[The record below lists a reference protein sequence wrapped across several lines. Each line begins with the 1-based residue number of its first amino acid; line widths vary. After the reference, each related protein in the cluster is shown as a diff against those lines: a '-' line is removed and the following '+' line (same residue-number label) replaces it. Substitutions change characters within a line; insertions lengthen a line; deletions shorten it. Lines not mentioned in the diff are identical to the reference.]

1 MALWDIINKNL
12 FIEGVKFWRAGEEF
26 YVCSEHKKSKCPC
39 TALVRYF
46 VKKSTDPPV
55 GANDDG
61 EGEVDE
67 GGDAEASIFEED
79 PRGNSQ
85 NNDVVSLSL
94 V

>member
-1 MALWDIINKNL
+1 MALCNQDWDIINNNL
-12 FIEGVKFWRAGEEF
+12 FIEGVKFWSAGHFNLKTGEEF

-61 EGEVDE
+61 
-67 GGDAEASIFEED
+67 
-79 PRGNSQ
+79 
-85 NNDVVSLSL
+85 
-94 V
+94 